1 MRVASLDELHRPLQ
15 RDVIRRRKKKVDMV
29 RHQNESMQL
38 ETALST
44 ISIESLQEQS
54 GVRLHDEESS
64 PLKCRESYEVSPRR
78 RDQSCRFHR
87 AGPQRL
93 KAAISCQPN
102 AVRLEVAPFPFVF
115 SPTSPLLGQHRSYPR
130 TGRARLR
137 VVPFTLP
144 HSRRL
149 RAFPPCAIPIV
160 LQAVGFLFE
169 IGTNGKGTTSSRAV
183 QALRIIRL

>member
-15 RDVIRRRKKKVDMV
+15 RDVIRRHKKKVDMV

-102 AVRLEVAPFPFVF
+102 AVRLEVAPFPFRF
-115 SPTSPLLGQHRSYPR
+115 SPDQSLIGTAPIIPSNGKGTTSSRAVYAPTLSTALTAGELFRLARFRLSCRPWVFCLRSAR

-137 VVPFTLP
+137 VVPFKLY
-144 HSRRL
+144 
-149 RAFPPCAIPIV
+149 A
-160 LQAVGFLFE
+160 
-169 IGTNGKGTTSSRAV
+169 
-183 QALRIIRL
+183 